1 MVGLLYIIQLEIRSL
16 RLGINDLGHKGKSK
30 LIMRTRLFLYYTDM
44 WHKMTYR
51 NIMVI
56 IILNVSLYTGS
67 SHTENPSDLD

>member
-1 MVGLLYIIQLEIRSL
+1 MIGLLHIIQLEIWSL
-16 RLGINDLGHKGKSK
+16 RHGINDLTHKGKSE
-30 LIMRTRLFLYYTDM
+30 LIMGTRYFLYYTDM
-44 WHKMTYR
+44 LQNMTYR